1 MEGEL
6 VGGKLADALLALVEV
21 SGAGGGERRQS
32 DRPVSTGNRPNTKL
46 REYWYIASSIYL
58 SRTNCVASILSCRR
72 GIEIAD
78 LPSSVDAP

>member
-1 MEGEL
+1 MKGRGVSAGFRSARNQKGDGRSGERGVVGLEGERVEGEL

-46 REYWYIASSIYL
+46 REYCI
-58 SRTNCVASILSCRR
+58 
-72 GIEIAD
+72 
-78 LPSSVDAP
+78 